1 MKITDYF
8 VLIIALGAL
17 IYIVYKFF
25 KKPSKQQIEAVK
37 QWLIYACIEAEK
49 LLGSKTGILKLRYVY
64 DLFVTKFPW
73 LAQIISFEY
82 FSKLV
87 NEALETVRRQLENN
101 EAIKN
106 IVVGSSVDNESE
118 EITANK

>member
-1 MKITDYF
+1 M
-8 VLIIALGAL
+8 A
-17 IYIVYKFF
+17 
-25 KKPSKQQIEAVK
+25 
-37 QWLIYACIEAEK
+37 
-49 LLGSKTGILKLRYVY
+49 YVY

>member
-8 VLIIALGAL
+8 LLIIALGAL
-17 IYIVYKFF
+17 IYVAYKFF
-25 KKPSKQQIEAVK
+25 KKPNKQQIETVK

-82 FSKLV
+82 FSRLV
-87 NEALETVRRQLENN
+87 DEALETVRRQLENN

-106 IVVGSSVDNESE
+106 IVVGSSVNNESE

>member
-17 IYIVYKFF
+17 IYVVYKFF
-25 KKPSKQQIEAVK
+25 KKPSKQQIESVK

>member
-17 IYIVYKFF
+17 IYVVYKFF
-25 KKPSKQQIEAVK
+25 KKPSKQQIESVK

-106 IVVGSSVDNESE
+106 IVVGSSVNNESE